1 MYLQDRHP
9 EVKIFLRHDLG
20 TRWGQT
26 IWRDGVP
33 EIHIAYDLGKIPR
46 RCTLAHELHHVLNG
60 PPCRPLCP
68 DDEADVIEQTARYLL
83 PDLAAV
89 AGAIAL
95 HDITEAAEILNVT
108 RNVLTERL
116 DSLTED
122 ELFRLGEMLAA
133 LADPVPVGPAACN
146 HMDHHTSRRTRRLR
160 LHSCRPG
167 PRRTP

>member
-9 EVKIFLRHDLG
+9 EVSIHLRTDLG

-26 IWRDGVP
+26 IWRNGVP
-33 EIHIAYDLGKIPR
+33 EIHLAYDLGKVQR

-68 DDEADVIEQTARYLL
+68 EDEADVIEQTARYLL
-83 PDLAAV
+83 PDLPSV
-89 AGAIAL
+89 AGAVAL
-95 HDITEAAEILNVT
+95 RDLTEAAATLNVT

-122 ELFRLGEMLAA
+122 EMRTFGELLAA
-133 LADPVPVGPAACN
+133 LSDPSPKGQAACN
-146 HMDHHTSRRTRRLR
+146 HMDHHTSRRHSRTRN
-160 LHSCRPG
+160 HSCRPG
-167 PRRTP
+167 PRRGY